1 MSTKIDPDAAEA
13 AHGVKQALLELRIYA
28 SSHVVDDALGK
39 SADALVAAGA
49 LSPQT
54 AAFIANHHARF
65 YGCPSGI
72 GQHTPVLDIVLADRA
87 TPLRLVGF
95 ADGHVELVAV
105 GKQV

>member
-1 MSTKIDPDAAEA
+1 MSTKIDPEAVEA
-13 AHGVKQALLELRIYA
+13 AHAVQQALLELRIYA

-39 SADALVAAGA
+39 SVEALVAAGA

-54 AAFIANHHARF
+54 AAFIGNYHARF

-72 GQHTPVLDIVLADRA
+72 GRDTPVLDVVLADRA
-87 TPLRLVGF
+87 VPLRLVGF
-95 ADGHVELVAV
+95 ADGHVARVDV